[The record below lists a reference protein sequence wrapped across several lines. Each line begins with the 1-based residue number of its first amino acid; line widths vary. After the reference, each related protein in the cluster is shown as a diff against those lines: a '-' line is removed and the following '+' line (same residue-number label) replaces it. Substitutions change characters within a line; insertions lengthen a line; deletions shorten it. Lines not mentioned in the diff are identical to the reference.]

1 MVGFFTSSSTAITSI
16 RLGACGGLPDSVMSA
31 PATNVRPARVRM
43 MASTLASSRAA
54 MTLSMM
60 PLRTPWRSAFTG
72 GLSMV
77 MMATLP
83 SRRRLT
89 GLSKAL
95 PSIFSSYSRL
105 RDGARGVVEGN
116 SAMQNAILHVD
127 RNARVW
133 WCGCQRRDARDSSR
147 ASDLGADSVVTLE
160 AGHESW
166 DIVPPRG
173 TRTPINGDR
182 KFVTALARGLEV
194 LRCFTPTEGQL
205 GNGEIAERTGLPKPT
220 VSRLTYT
227 LTKLG
232 YLAHVERLAKY
243 QLAPAAL
250 ALGYTALANIR
261 IRQLARTHMQEVA
274 DYAGA
279 VVALG
284 TRDRLDL
291 IYLELARSK
300 HGAMLRLMQGSRIP
314 IANTA
319 MGRAIIVGMPD
330 NERTWLL
337 GYIKRQEV
345 KTSEKW

>member
-1 MVGFFTSSSTAITSI
+1 MQERPRSVCVQ
-16 RLGACGGLPDSVMSA
+16 RPDEGSE
-31 PATNVRPARVRM
+31 ARV
-43 MASTLASSRAA
+43 S
-54 MTLSMM
+54 
-60 PLRTPWRSAFTG
+60 
-72 GLSMV
+72 
-77 MMATLP
+77 
-83 SRRRLT
+83 
-89 GLSKAL
+89 
-95 PSIFSSYSRL
+95 
-105 RDGARGVVEGN
+105 
-116 SAMQNAILHVD
+116 
-127 RNARVW
+127 
-133 WCGCQRRDARDSSR
+133 
-147 ASDLGADSVVTLE
+147 LE

-173 TRTPINGDR
+173 ARPAINGDR

-194 LRCFTPTEGQL
+194 LRAFTPTEGLL

-250 ALGYTALANIR
+250 ALGYTALSNIR

-274 DYAGA
+274 DHAGG

-300 HGAMLRLMQGSRIP
+300 HGAMLRLMQGSRLP
-314 IANTA
+314 ITTTA
-319 MGRAIIVGMPD
+319 MGRALIAGMPEA
-330 NERTWLL
+330 ERNWLL
-337 GYIKRQEV
+337 GYIKRQEGKNWPKV
-345 KTSEKW
+345 KAGIERAMKDFETRGFTLTLGEWERDINAVGVPLAAPDGSGVFAFNCGAPAFHFTREKLESDIGPRLVNMVRNVEVALSGR